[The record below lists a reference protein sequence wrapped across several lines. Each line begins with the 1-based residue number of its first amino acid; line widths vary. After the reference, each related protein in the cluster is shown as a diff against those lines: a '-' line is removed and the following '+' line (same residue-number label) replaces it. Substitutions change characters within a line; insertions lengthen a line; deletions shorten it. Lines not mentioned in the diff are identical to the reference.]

1 VVDVIKKS
9 GVRETAEDIN
19 VGADF
24 YEELERRARELI
36 ERAVNEHKRT
46 DARPSRLGTHKPVK
60 RLTLSPGRFSL
71 FYANLASSQK
81 ARLR

>member
-9 GVRETAEDIN
+9 GVREAAEDIN
-19 VGADF
+19 VGSDF

-60 RLTLSPGRFSL
+60 RLTLSPGRVSL
-71 FYANLASSQK
+71 LFVHLASSPN
-81 ARLR
+81 ARIP

>member
-36 ERAVNEHKRT
+36 ERAVERAQEN
-46 DARPSRLGTHKPVK
+46 
-60 RLTLSPGRFSL
+60 GR
-71 FYANLASSQK
+71 QTVK
-81 ARLR
+81 ARDA